1 MPQLEPIAWLANAD
15 ADANANANAD
25 RDSDIEASGDHA
37 QPSGE
42 WGHPDQLALPL
53 SDRGLQ
59 LADGLFE
66 TVLVEQGEPRLLAQH
81 LRRWQSSAAL
91 HGMAAPPGIQVLG
104 PRIAEAVRRSGI
116 RQGALRLNWSRGSGG
131 RGLDLPAA
139 FEPQPV
145 HRFWLQ
151 LSACQPVFAG
161 LTAIISRQERRNAD
175 SLLSRC
181 KSFAY
186 GGQIQARREARA
198 AGADDALLLSTN
210 GELCCGSAAN
220 LLVLHSNQWWT
231 PPASSGCLPGVM
243 RQRALETGLA
253 REASLSRADLLSSDG
268 ALLIN
273 SLGCRALLSCDGQP
287 LPPLPAAATLW
298 RSLLD

>member
-1 MPQLEPIAWLANAD
+1 MSQLEPIAWIANAG
-15 ADANANANAD
+15 ANFT
-25 RDSDIEASGDHA
+25 RDVGVVPPPPRGH
-37 QPSGE
+37 
-42 WGHPDQLALPL
+42 WGHPEQLALPL
-53 SDRGLQ
+53 ADRGLQ

-66 TVLVEQGEPRLLAQH
+66 TLLVEEGEPWLLASH
-81 LRRWQSSAAL
+81 LGRWQSSAAL
-91 HGMAAPPGIQVLG
+91 LGMAPPPGAQFLR
-104 PRIAEAVRRSGI
+104 PAIAEAVRRSGI

-131 RGLDLPAA
+131 RGLDLPTAP
-139 FEPQPV
+139 EPQPV

-151 LSACQPVFAG
+151 LSGCEPAFGAI
-161 LTAIISRQERRNAD
+161 TTIISRQERRNAD

-186 GGQIQARREARA
+186 GGPIQARREARV
-198 AGADDALLLSTN
+198 AGADEALLLSTT

-220 LLVLHSNQWWT
+220 LVVRRSGAWWT

-243 RQRALETGLA
+243 RQQALASGLV

-273 SLGCRALLSCDGQP
+273 SLGCRALRCCEGQP
-287 LPPLPAAATLW
+287 LPPVPAAAAIW
-298 RSLLD
+298 RSLLR

>member
-1 MPQLEPIAWLANAD
+1 MAPSEPIAWIAD
-15 ADANANANAD
+15 PEPAPNSATL
-25 RDSDIEASGDHA
+25 ASGR
-37 QPSGE
+37 

-66 TVLVEQGEPRLLAQH
+66 TVLVQAGQARLLQEHLERWQHGAALLGMAPPPGAEALKPRL
-81 LRRWQSSAAL
+81 
-91 HGMAAPPGIQVLG
+91 
-104 PRIAEAVRRSGI
+104 AEAVQRSGI
-116 RQGALRLNWSRGSGG
+116 RQGALRLNWSRGSGS

-139 FEPQPV
+139 GEPQPI

-151 LSACQPVFAG
+151 LVACQPAFGAI
-161 LTAIISRQERRNAD
+161 TTIISRHERRNAD

-186 GGQIQARREARA
+186 SSQIQARREART
-198 AGADDALLLSTN
+198 AGADEALLLSSS

-220 LLVLHSNQWWT
+220 LLVLLSGQWCT

-243 RQRALETGLA
+243 RGMALKRGLA
-253 REASLSRADLLSSDG
+253 VEAHLSRTDLLSSDG
-268 ALLIN
+268 AMLIN
-273 SLGCRALLSCDGQP
+273 SLGCRPLSCCDGHK
-287 LPPLPAAATLW
+287 LPPMAAAAAQASW